1 MWRSMMICVIL
12 LSALFMLPA
21 NVTLACRSGCN
32 GGVGSANEPNI
43 FSPKTPLFSP
53 ESPDFSPLCTRVI
66 QSVRY
71 ASMFGTYLRSLK
83 IMIIGDWR
91 RRSTRKATKSHLP
104 AIPDFSL
111 ECTGFFSRP
120 LCVWMAYYGCHTGF
134 FSRNTTF
141 FSRNQGFTWIVQD
154 RSRRFLLLTRG
165 VQYVRPT

>member
-1 MWRSMMICVIL
+1 MKK
-12 LSALFMLPA
+12 LSIDTGF
-21 NVTLACRSGCN
+21 
-32 GGVGSANEPNI
+32 
-43 FSPKTPLFSP
+43 FSRITGFFSKHTGFF
-53 ESPDFSPLCTRVI
+53 SRLNFIPDFSREIPDFSLEI
-66 QSVRY
+66 QSSKLDSSGVVCGPYVR
-71 ASMFGTYLRSLK
+71 K

-141 FSRNQGFTWIVQD
+141 FSRNQEFTWFVQD
-154 RSRRFLLLTRG
+154 SSRMFQLLTRG